1 MKTNFRRF
9 LAVLYVVVFLIVVYL
24 SNAINHS
31 ISPAKVINKT
41 NDAPYNDDLQ
51 FFKNDLPK
59 LHPNLFYKYSKSDY
73 YNKLNYLT
81 KNQSKYSI
89 NDMRLELM
97 KLTASVEDG
106 HTTAYVKSAKY
117 FPFSAT
123 WFDDNSLRIT
133 AVTKEYKKYL
143 GYKIS
148 KVNNLPI
155 NDVIKKLDAVTP
167 NESSNWLKSKAS
179 KSLRNYELL
188 KLLGIASNNTITLAL
203 KDFSNKS
210 FNVKFKAINKQDFKK
225 LVFLDLLYNQKNVP
239 AKPKKSNQNYWHAYD
254 KDNKIFYF
262 KYKSCMDAATAKSIG
277 ESQLSYSND
286 INLYFNSLIKDFNN
300 SDAEKFIIDL
310 RDNGGGNPE
319 LIKYLI
325 SNLAVDPKF
334 KNIADK
340 NNRLFIFT
348 NESTFSAGVFAG
360 IDFKNA
366 FPNSKI
372 IGTSTGGLKTVFSN
386 PKTKVLKNTNM
397 YLSYAT
403 DIYPNNKTMDRM
415 PLIPDIESLIKL
427 RDALIGIDY
436 DYKLVKDS
444 NIN

>member
-1 MKTNFRRF
+1 
-9 LAVLYVVVFLIVVYL
+9 
-24 SNAINHS
+24 
-31 ISPAKVINKT
+31 
-41 NDAPYNDDLQ
+41 
-51 FFKNDLPK
+51 
-59 LHPNLFYKYSKSDY
+59 
-73 YNKLNYLT
+73 
-81 KNQSKYSI
+81 
-89 NDMRLELM
+89 
-97 KLTASVEDG
+97 
-106 HTTAYVKSAKY
+106 
-117 FPFSAT
+117 
-123 WFDDNSLRIT
+123 
-133 AVTKEYKKYL
+133 
-143 GYKIS
+143 
-148 KVNNLPI
+148 
-155 NDVIKKLDAVTP
+155 
-167 NESSNWLKSKAS
+167 
-179 KSLRNYELL
+179 
-188 KLLGIASNNTITLAL
+188 
-203 KDFSNKS
+203 
-210 FNVKFKAINKQDFKK
+210 
-225 LVFLDLLYNQKNVP
+225 
-239 AKPKKSNQNYWHAYD
+239 
-254 KDNKIFYF
+254 
-262 KYKSCMDAATAKSIG
+262 MDAATAKSIG

-415 PLIPDIESLIKL
+415 PLIPDIESLINL